1 MYFTEKNRIPGFSF
15 PKIRGIER
23 REAGFFRLPETI
35 RASLGPFSRECLA
48 AFAAR
53 TGLAAEAGEP
63 WLYLKKENLP
73 EEGYRLRVEES
84 RITLEAAT
92 EKGIIHALT
101 TLFLRLEDGKISC
114 CYLEDSPKHPHRG
127 LSLDCV
133 RHFFP
138 IREVEKV
145 LEQMA
150 LVKMNVLHF
159 HLSDDQGWRMESLRF
174 PELHRQSG
182 AYYTRRELK
191 DLVEFARLR
200 GISIIP
206 EIDLPGHTTAILSA
220 YPELGCTG
228 KRPSLAGEGGIY
240 TTILCAG
247 NEAVYRFLEELL
259 PEVMELFPDERFHIG
274 GDEAPKTQ
282 WSRCPQCRQRLK
294 ALDAEDFEAL
304 QTDFTHRVAEILR
317 QHGKRPICWNE
328 ALKGGVRAEDMTIQ
342 YWTVEGYEQLR
353 RYIREGRPY
362 IYSPMYELYLDYP
375 YAMTPVRKLY
385 KLRLPKDKGLI
396 GLEAALWTEHIA
408 ESGKLHRHL
417 FPRLYIAAELGWSG
431 EHGPY
436 RTFLSRLKSLCD
448 LARAWGV
455 TPMPQEKWNPRGR
468 ERRTDALDFF
478 QKMNGGVLEDSVP
491 DNAHKTE
498 PDLRMMW
505 SYVTRFFRLSDL
517 PALSKLYFK

>member
-53 TGLAAEAGEP
+53 TGLAADAGEP

-385 KLRLPKDKGLI
+385 RLRLPKDKGLI

-436 RTFLSRLKSLCD
+436 RTFLSRLKRLCD
-448 LARAWGV
+448 QASARGI
-455 TPMPQEKWNPRGR
+455 TLMPEEKWNPKGQ
-468 ERRTDALDFF
+468 ERRMDALDFF

-491 DNAHKTE
+491 ENTHKTE
-498 PDLRMMW
+498 PDFRMKW
-505 SYVTRFFRLSDL
+505 SYVTRFFGLSDL
-517 PALSKLYFK
+517 PALAKLYFK

>member
-101 TLFLRLEDGKISC
+101 TLFLRLEDGRISC
-114 CYLEDSPKHPHRG
+114 CRLEDAPKYPHRG

-159 HLSDDQGWRMESLRF
+159 HLSDDQGWRIESLRF

-182 AYYTRRELK
+182 EYYTRRELK

-282 WSRCPQCRQRLK
+282 WSSCPQCRQRLK

-328 ALKGGVRAEDMTIQ
+328 ALKGGVRAEDLTIQ

-353 RYIREGRPY
+353 QYIREGRPY

-448 LARAWGV
+448 LASAWGV
-455 TPMPQEKWNPRGR
+455 TPMPEEKWNPRGR

-498 PDLRMMW
+498 PDFRMMW

>member
-101 TLFLRLEDGKISC
+101 TLFLRLEDGRISC
-114 CYLEDSPKHPHRG
+114 CRLEDAPKYPHRG

-159 HLSDDQGWRMESLRF
+159 HLSDDQGWRIESLRF

-182 AYYTRRELK
+182 EYYTRRELK

-228 KRPSLAGEGGIY
+228 KHPALAGEGGIY

-282 WSRCPQCRQRLK
+282 WSRCPQCRQRLI

-353 RYIREGRPY
+353 QYIREGRPY

-448 LARAWGV
+448 LASAWGV
-455 TPMPQEKWNPRGR
+455 TPMPEEKWNPRGR

-498 PDLRMMW
+498 PDFRMMW

-517 PALSKLYFK
+517 PALAKLYFK

>member
-35 RASLGPFSRECLA
+35 RASLDPFSRECLA

-53 TGLAAEAGEP
+53 TGLAVEAGEP
-63 WLYLKKENLP
+63 WLYLKKENLT
-73 EEGYRLRVEES
+73 EEGYRLRVDENRVS
-84 RITLEAAT
+84 VEAAT
-92 EKGIIHALT
+92 EKGVIHALT

-182 AYYTRRELK
+182 EYYTRRELK

-436 RTFLSRLKSLCD
+436 RLFLSRLKALCD
-448 LARAWGV
+448 LAGAQGI
-455 TPMPQEKWNPRGR
+455 TPMPQEKWNPRGQ
-468 ERRTDALDFF
+468 ERRADALDFF
-478 QKMNGGVLEDSVP
+478 QKMNGGVLEDAVP
-491 DNAHKTE
+491 DNTHKTE

-517 PALSKLYFK
+517 PALAKLYFK

>member
-1 MYFTEKNRIPGFSF
+1 MICF
-15 PKIRGIER
+15 PKIRGAEQ
-23 REAGFFRLPETI
+23 REGGYFLLPETI
-35 RASLGPFSRECLA
+35 RANLGPFSRECLA

-53 TGLAAEAGEP
+53 TGLAVEAGEP

-73 EEGYRLRVEES
+73 EEGYRLRVEER

-101 TLFLRLEDGKISC
+101 TLFLRLEDGRISC
-114 CYLEDSPKHPHRG
+114 CCLEDAPKYPHRG

-159 HLSDDQGWRMESLRF
+159 HLSDDQGWRIESLRF

-282 WSRCPQCRQRLK
+282 WSRCPKCRQRLK
-294 ALDAEDFEAL
+294 ALGAEDFEAL

-353 RYIREGRPY
+353 QYIREGRPY

-417 FPRLYIAAELGWSG
+417 FPRLYITAELGWSG

-436 RTFLSRLKSLCD
+436 RTFLGRLKRLCD
-448 LARAWGV
+448 QASARGI
-455 TPMPQEKWNPRGR
+455 TPMPDEKWNPRGQ

>member
-294 ALDAEDFEAL
+294 VLDAEDFEAL

-448 LARAWGV
+448 LASAWGV
-455 TPMPQEKWNPRGR
+455 TPMPEEKWNPRGR

-498 PDLRMMW
+498 PDFRMMW